1 MSKQKLQAFQDL
13 PLNREFCGSPSVGL
27 DLWLVTLFIYSLR
40 APGPSTFPHHPNE
53 CEMWEEGGNL
63 FFVFCFFLNAYLAVL
78 TLLDRSIKCC
88 EISAL

>member
-1 MSKQKLQAFQDL
+1 MSKQQLQAFQDL
-13 PLNREFCGSPSVGL
+13 PLNLEFCGSPSVGF
-27 DLWLVTLFIYSLR
+27 DLWLVALFIYSLR

-63 FFVFCFFLNAYLAVL
+63 FCYAVFGSFI
-78 TLLDRSIKCC
+78 LLDRSIKCC